1 MNNSL
6 SQRPNI
12 GGAAITPAQVATAAA
27 TSNPSMQASSAAL
40 QTSSFKMA
48 QKKAMSK
55 QAMALRHQQ

>member
-12 GGAAITPAQVATAAA
+12 GGTAITPGQIVSAAA
-27 TSNPSMQASSAAL
+27 TSHPSMQASSAAL
-40 QTSSFKMA
+40 QTSSFKMT

-55 QAMALRHQQ
+55 